1 MVIQTPEDIDFS
13 TFPDSDGQP
22 MAETYPNVLQMLD
35 LLFVLQHL
43 FDMQGRG
50 PRTSVG
56 ANQFVYYN
64 RYNGRDNIS
73 PDVYVIF
80 DHPTPTPPSWKTW
93 IEGKFPDVVFEI
105 TSPST
110 QAQDLS
116 DAPGGKR
123 RLYAELGAREYYIY
137 DPQQVMRPS
146 LLGYEAR
153 AGRMEPLSATPGG
166 GIMSPLLGAEL
177 RPMAMGETAERMA
190 GVWLRVIDPRT
201 GEPIPT
207 AEEDRANLRV
217 ARERMA
223 LEERLRVSLEDQ
235 LSLEE
240 RLRTELEGQLA
251 AGARL
256 RTELREQVNLEKR
269 ISAAAE
275 RRADLAQERAD
286 LEGRARVA
294 EEATRVAA
302 EGRADAHERARIAA
316 EERAA
321 RAEAALQ
328 VLLADQARR
337 QDDGP
342 APE

>member
-13 TFPDSDGQP
+13 RFPESDGQP

-43 FDMQGRG
+43 FDVQGRG
-50 PRTSVG
+50 PSTSVG

-93 IEGKFPDVVFEI
+93 VEGKFPDVVFEI

-137 DPQQVMRPS
+137 DPQQVMRPA

-177 RPMAMGETAERMA
+177 RPVAMGETAERMA

-201 GEPIPT
+201 GEPVP
-207 AEEDRANLRV
+207 
-217 ARERMA
+217 
-223 LEERLRVSLEDQ
+223 
-235 LSLEE
+235 
-240 RLRTELEGQLA
+240 
-251 AGARL
+251 
-256 RTELREQVNLEKR
+256 
-269 ISAAAE
+269 
-275 RRADLAQERAD
+275 
-286 LEGRARVA
+286 
-294 EEATRVAA
+294 
-302 EGRADAHERARIAA
+302 IAA
-316 EERAA
+316 EEHDDLRETREQLAEEAGA
-321 RAEAALQ
+321 RAVMREQLAEEARARVVMEGRQTQMETELQLLRALLVDQ
-328 VLLADQARR
+328 TRPSNSATGEDTGNANVAD
-337 QDDGP
+337 
-342 APE
+342 E

>member
-13 TFPDSDGQP
+13 RFPESDGQP

-43 FDMQGRG
+43 FDVQGRG
-50 PRTSVG
+50 PSTSVG

-93 IEGKFPDVVFEI
+93 VEGKFPDVVFEI

-137 DPQQVMRPS
+137 DPQQVMRPA

-177 RPMAMGETAERMA
+177 RPVAMGETAERMA

-201 GEPIPT
+201 GEPVP
-207 AEEDRANLRV
+207 
-217 ARERMA
+217 
-223 LEERLRVSLEDQ
+223 
-235 LSLEE
+235 
-240 RLRTELEGQLA
+240 
-251 AGARL
+251 
-256 RTELREQVNLEKR
+256 
-269 ISAAAE
+269 
-275 RRADLAQERAD
+275 
-286 LEGRARVA
+286 
-294 EEATRVAA
+294 
-302 EGRADAHERARIAA
+302 IAA
-316 EERAA
+316 EEHDDLRETREQLAEEA
-321 RAEAALQ
+321 RACAVMREQLAEEARARAVMEGRLAEEARARVVMEGRQTQMETELQLLRALLVDQ
-328 VLLADQARR
+328 TRPSNSATGEDTGNANVAD
-337 QDDGP
+337 
-342 APE
+342 E

>member
-13 TFPDSDGQP
+13 RFPESDGQP

-43 FDMQGRG
+43 FDVQGRG
-50 PRTSVG
+50 PSTSVG

-93 IEGKFPDVVFEI
+93 VEGKFPGVVFEI

-137 DPQQVMRPS
+137 DPQQVMRPA

-177 RPMAMGETAERMA
+177 RPMAMAETAERMA

-201 GEPIPT
+201 GEPVP
-207 AEEDRANLRV
+207 
-217 ARERMA
+217 
-223 LEERLRVSLEDQ
+223 
-235 LSLEE
+235 
-240 RLRTELEGQLA
+240 
-251 AGARL
+251 
-256 RTELREQVNLEKR
+256 
-269 ISAAAE
+269 
-275 RRADLAQERAD
+275 
-286 LEGRARVA
+286 
-294 EEATRVAA
+294 
-302 EGRADAHERARIAA
+302 IAA
-316 EERAA
+316 EEHDDLRETREQLAEEAGA
-321 RAEAALQ
+321 RAVMREQLVEEARARVVMEGRLAEEARARVVMEGRQTQIETELQLLRALLVDQ
-328 VLLADQARR
+328 TRPSNSATGEDTGNANVAD
-337 QDDGP
+337 
-342 APE
+342 E